1 MNNFNDFMY
10 PNRPIMPQNPN
21 MNAFNPNILEN
32 NFTTENNQN
41 LNNNNVN
48 SLGLVDSYEGY
59 TRGNMFQNL
68 YSEYQNYRPQ
78 RLVGKNKQQ
87 QQLLQLGEVAFA
99 AHDLN
104 LYLDNFPNDKEAI
117 QKFNEYRRET
127 NRLMEEYE
135 NTYGPLV
142 ISSNSLNTI
151 PWAWSS
157 RFPWEVSK

>member
-10 PNRPIMPQNPN
+10 PNNPIMPNNPN
-21 MNAFNPNILEN
+21 MNTFNPSVFEN
-32 NFTTENNQN
+32 NFMAEVNDNM
-41 LNNNNVN
+41 NNNEN
-48 SLGLVDSYEGY
+48 SLGLFDSYEGY
-59 TRGNMFQNL
+59 TRGNMFKNL

-78 RLVGKNKQQ
+78 RLVGNNKQQ
-87 QQLLQLGEVAFA
+87 QQLLQLSEMAFA

-117 QKFNEYRRET
+117 RMFNKYRNES

-135 NTYGPLV
+135 KTYGPLV
-142 ISSNSLNTI
+142 ISSNSLNQT
-151 PWAWSS
+151 PWAWDS